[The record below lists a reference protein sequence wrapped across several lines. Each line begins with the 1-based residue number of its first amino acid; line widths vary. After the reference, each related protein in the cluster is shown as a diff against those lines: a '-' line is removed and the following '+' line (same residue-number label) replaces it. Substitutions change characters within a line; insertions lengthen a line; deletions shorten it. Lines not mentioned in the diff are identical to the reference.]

1 MSRTAQFVGQ
11 FFIYGALC
19 VAVGALASW
28 PRYEQFAPE
37 TAQIKLSLAHSAQRK
52 EKCRRFTSKEIA
64 DLPPNER
71 RPNTCKRERVP
82 IRIQL
87 LIDEKQV
94 YDAVVEPVGLSHDGP
109 ARVYQKFVVPTG
121 HHTITARLRDT
132 LKSDGFDY
140 EKKANVELKPHQ
152 SLAIDFSVDQGGFV
166 FY

>member
-52 EKCRRFTSKEIA
+52 EKCRRLTSKEIA
-64 DLPPNER
+64 DLPPNKR

-87 LIDEKQV
+87 LIDEKQA
-94 YDAVVEPVGLSHDGP
+94 YDAVVEPAGLYRDGA
-109 ARVYQKFVVPTG
+109 ARVYQKFVVPAG
-121 HHTITARLRDT
+121 HHIITARLRDT
-132 LKSDGFDY
+132 PKSDGFDY
-140 EKKANVELKPHQ
+140 EKKASVELKPHQ
-152 SLAIDFSVDQGGFV
+152 SLAIDFSVDEGGFV